1 MKLQSSESGVSDVY
15 PRKYKNNLSP
25 VFFAYFA
32 NFMEK
37 EPFTQFMKLRSFE
50 WLNCALTWTTSTR
63 E

>member
-50 WLNCALTWTTSTR
+50 
-63 E
+63 